1 MGGRSEDS
9 HSANGKTAG
18 VNEAGLDGR
27 PLVGHLFCMAIAL
40 ADEQQRFILR
50 MVRIGRFNNQS
61 EVVREALR
69 RMAAAESEYLAPP
82 PLTEAETAR
91 IYGRREAPKERAF
104 GKAAF
109 ASLRR
114 AAAKGRRP

>member
-1 MGGRSEDS
+1 
-9 HSANGKTAG
+9 
-18 VNEAGLDGR
+18 
-27 PLVGHLFCMAIAL
+27 MAIAL
-40 ADEQQRFILR
+40 AEEQQRFISR

-69 RMAAAESEYLAPP
+69 RMAAAETEYLAPP
-82 PLTEAETAR
+82 PLTEAETER
-91 IYGRREAPKERAF
+91 IYGRPETSKARAF

-109 ASLRR
+109 TSLRR

>member
-1 MGGRSEDS
+1 
-9 HSANGKTAG
+9 
-18 VNEAGLDGR
+18 
-27 PLVGHLFCMAIAL
+27 MAIAL

-69 RMAAAESEYLAPP
+69 RMAAAEAEYLAPP
-82 PLTEAETAR
+82 PLTTAETDR
-91 IYGRREAPKERAF
+91 IYGRLESAKDRAF

>member
-1 MGGRSEDS
+1 
-9 HSANGKTAG
+9 
-18 VNEAGLDGR
+18 
-27 PLVGHLFCMAIAL
+27 MAIAL
-40 ADEQQRFILR
+40 AKEQQNFIAQ

-69 RMAAAESEYLAPP
+69 RMAAAEIEYLAPP
-82 PLTEAETAR
+82 PLSAAETQR
-91 IYGRREAPKERAF
+91 IYGGKAREKETAF

-109 ASLRR
+109 ASLRH